1 MSSSKIAL
9 IFILSGIVVAN
20 ATAQQC
26 DRGWLLEK
34 VYTGFHNT
42 QAEESRCMLSPQ
54 NTSSQFISYV
64 EELRK
69 NCTTYEDLAA
79 QLKNKKNWREEMRV
93 LWYNRDDGST
103 WSTLITTT
111 INQYGNWEVNNANL
125 DGEMATECD
134 AWFDPTTGKTTI
146 IDTVSVFKVER
157 FNVSMAEKSW
167 PIETPMHPG
176 RGSHGTDGKQDLSTL

>member
-1 MSSSKIAL
+1 MKLSKMAL

-34 VYTGFHNT
+34 VYTGSHNT

-54 NTSSQFISYV
+54 NTSLQFDSYV
-64 EELRK
+64 KELRG

-93 LWYNRDDGST
+93 LWYNRDNGST
-103 WSTLITTT
+103 ESTLITTT

-125 DGEMATECD
+125 DGENATDMD
-134 AWFDPTTGKTTI
+134 AWFDPTTGKTTVR
-146 IDTVSVFKVER
+146 DMVRVFKMER
-157 FNVSMAEKSW
+157 FNVS
-167 PIETPMHPG
+167 
-176 RGSHGTDGKQDLSTL
+176 